1 MYVAPGTKIPP
12 IICFSSDVDND
23 EVDLLFLYTA
33 EDVEDSML
41 ITKVLEPLLE
51 PGSVVKAAPT
61 IGRPSEEVG
70 ADGDCEAVVVEDE
83 EAAAGSAGAG
93 AGADGS
99 GSQLLDVQG
108 ASW

>member
-1 MYVAPGTKIPP
+1 MYVAPGTKVPP

-23 EVDLLFLYTA
+23 EVDLLFLYIA

-41 ITKVLEPLLE
+41 ITKVLEP
-51 PGSVVKAAPT
+51 GSVVKVAPT
-61 IGRPSEEVG
+61 IGRPSALVG

-93 AGADGS
+93 AGADSS

-108 ASW
+108 AVW

>member
-1 MYVAPGTKIPP
+1 MYVAPGTKVPP

-41 ITKVLEPLLE
+41 ITKVLEP
-51 PGSVVKAAPT
+51 GSVAKAAPT
-61 IGRPSEEVG
+61 IGRPSEVVG
-70 ADGDCEAVVVEDE
+70 ADGDCEAVVGEDE

-99 GSQLLDVQG
+99 GSQLSAVQG
-108 ASW
+108 EVW

>member
-41 ITKVLEPLLE
+41 ITKVLEP
-51 PGSVVKAAPT
+51 GSVAKVAPT
-61 IGRPSEEVG
+61 IGRPSAVVG
-70 ADGDCEAVVVEDE
+70 ADGDCEAVAGKVE
-83 EAAAGSAGAG
+83 EAAAESVGAVKTVL
-93 AGADGS
+93 GS
-99 GSQLLDVQG
+99 GSQLLDIH
-108 ASW
+108 

>member
-1 MYVAPGTKIPP
+1 MEDPRSRKKMLAGRQNIYGPDTGFWLPET
-12 IICFSSDVDND
+12 
-23 EVDLLFLYTA
+23 

-70 ADGDCEAVVVEDE
+70 ADGDCEAVVGDDE

-93 AGADGS
+93 AGAEGS
-99 GSQLLDVQG
+99 GSQLLVVH
-108 ASW
+108 